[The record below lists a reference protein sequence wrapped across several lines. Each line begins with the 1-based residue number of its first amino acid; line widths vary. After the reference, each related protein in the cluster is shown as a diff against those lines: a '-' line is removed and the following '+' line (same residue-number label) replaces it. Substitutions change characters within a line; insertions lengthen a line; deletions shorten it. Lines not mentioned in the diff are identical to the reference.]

1 MRASW
6 ALKALSA
13 VHAVAVAVPAI
24 WALFYEPAM
33 AEITAAVR
41 RWDAESARVPL
52 VYASSSTAAVFVPM
66 TLAYFI
72 FDFLLVPVWEG
83 NFMVR
88 VLGRWIDLF
97 GSLDWF
103 IDPSCTPTPNH
114 SNNSLSSSTTAS
126 PC

>member
-52 VYASSSTAAVFVPM
+52 VYSGSDTAAVFVPL

-88 VLGRWIDLF
+88 GLGRWIDLC
-97 GSLDWF
+97 GSLD
-103 IDPSCTPTPNH
+103 
-114 SNNSLSSSTTAS
+114 
-126 PC
+126 